1 MCAFYFDDTHLYN
14 KRLDVNF
21 YDHSRLTMKQ
31 LY

>member
-1 MCAFYFDDTHLYN
+1 MCVFYFDDTHLDN

-21 YDHSRLTMKQ
+21 YDDSRLIMKQ